1 MITDEA
7 ALIARCQR
15 GDSAAQRLIYESLA
29 DVVMPVCLR
38 YIRQRE
44 EAEDALITVFQKAF
58 AAIKSY
64 EYRGR
69 GSLEAW
75 LRRITVT
82 ECLMRLRAGR
92 RFQLAPEE
100 EAGKEEETG
109 EDIFAT
115 LGAKDLFRLIATLP
129 DGYRT
134 VFNLYAVEGYTHR
147 EIARLLHITE
157 GSSKSQ
163 YSRARTALRAALVA
177 GGQNP
182 KHYAGR

>member
-1 MITDEA
+1 MLTDEA

-15 GDSAAQRLIYESLA
+15 GDATAQRLIYESLA
-29 DVVMPVCLR
+29 DAVMPVCLR

-44 EAEDALITVFQKAF
+44 EAEDALITVFFKAF
-58 AAIKSY
+58 RNIKSY

-92 RFQLAPEE
+92 RLGITPEE
-100 EAGKEEETG
+100 PLAEEETG
-109 EDIFAT
+109 EDIFSA
-115 LGAKDLFRLIATLP
+115 LAAKDLFRLIATLP

-147 EIARLLHITE
+147 EIAALLNITE

-163 YSRARTALRAALVA
+163 YSRAKAALRATLQSS
-177 GGQNP
+177 GQTP
-182 KHYAGR
+182 KHYANR